1 MLQPI
6 NSKAEFPKPFES
18 GGQTSDAKFLGAD
31 LQERFAFLL
40 MGFNAAYYDLLEASG
55 PGCIRS
61 TEEEDVYEIT
71 ISGPMSKSTLKTAV
85 VSDGEMDRLE
95 PENFRSE
102 LFLPLLPVFSYNQEC
117 KDAYVI
123 RMMTCWLERAFL
135 IHEAAIL
142 KGIRALSN

>member
-1 MLQPI
+1 
-6 NSKAEFPKPFES
+6 
-18 GGQTSDAKFLGAD
+18 
-31 LQERFAFLL
+31 
-40 MGFNAAYYDLLEASG
+40 
-55 PGCIRS
+55 
-61 TEEEDVYEIT
+61 
-71 ISGPMSKSTLKTAV
+71 MSKSTLKTAV